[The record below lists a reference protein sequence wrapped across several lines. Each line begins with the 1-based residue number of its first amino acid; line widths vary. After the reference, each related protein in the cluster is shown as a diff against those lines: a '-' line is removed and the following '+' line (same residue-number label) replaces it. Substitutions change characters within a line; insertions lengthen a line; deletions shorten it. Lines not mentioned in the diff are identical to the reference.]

1 MDNFW
6 KAQKKKKGT
15 LMIPES
21 EQKPSTAFYI
31 FKYFAKYYGDTAF
44 ALYF

>member
-6 KAQKKKKGT
+6 KAQKKGT

-21 EQKPSTAFYI
+21 EQKPRTAFYI